1 MFLLSLKYIKSRV
14 HITIINLR
22 IEKMHS
28 VYICVYIY
36 VHQWHPTPGLL
47 PGKSHGRRS
56 LVGYSPWGQE
66 ELDTT
71 ARLHFHFS
79 LSCTGEGND
88 NPLQC
93 SCLENPGDGGA
104 WWAAVSGILQSGYD
118 WSDLAAAFSYSGFP
132 YSSVG
137 KNLPAMQETPV
148 WFLGQ
153 EDPLEKEQA
162 THSSILGLPLWL
174 SW

>member
-36 VHQWHPTPGLL
+36 VHQWHPTPVLL

-79 LSCTGEGND
+79 LSCIGEGND

-93 SCLENPGDGGA
+93 SCLENPRDGGA
-104 WWAAVSGILQSGYD
+104 WWAAVSGIAQSRIR
-118 WSDLAAAFSYSGFP
+118 L
-132 YSSVG
+132 
-137 KNLPAMQETPV
+137 KRLC
-148 WFLGQ
+148 
-153 EDPLEKEQA
+153 
-162 THSSILGLPLWL
+162 SSIQLLGLPL
-174 SW
+174 